1 MFNFLATFYK
11 KSQKTVYKS
20 INGTK
25 MGENRGENSGKNNGK
40 KRGFSIA
47 EAVVALF
54 LISIISASAIL
65 VITNSTQI
73 EFQALQTMQIST
85 DIENMVES
93 FRFSS
98 SQDEF
103 ENTLSN
109 VYGDAY
115 NLESDTLTQKNY
127 SIKFVIYSETII
139 NITVTNTAGNQT
151 KSVSYEKR

>member
-1 MFNFLATFYK
+1 MFNFLDRFYK
-11 KSQKTVYKS
+11 NSQKTAYKS
-20 INGTK
+20 INGIK
-25 MGENRGENSGKNNGK
+25 ASENTGENSSKTNGK

-85 DIENMVES
+85 DIENMVET

-109 VYGDAY
+109 IYGDAY
-115 NLESDTLTQKNY
+115 NLESDTLIQKNY
-127 SIKFVIYSETII
+127 SIKFVIYSETLI